1 MEGKVYSDQT
11 GRFPHTSNRGMKYVM
26 VFYVYDA
33 NYVCGIPMKNRS
45 TDEFMRVYRDM
56 YSMLK
61 SKGYSPKLHK
71 IDNETS
77 KEVEKFI
84 AEQHTKLQ
92 YAPPHI
98 HRQNAA
104 ERGIQTWK
112 IILLQVWRVLI
123 QNFQLGCGVG
133 LSNNAM

>member
-1 MEGKVYSDQT
+1 
-11 GRFPHTSNRGMKYVM
+11 
-26 VFYVYDA
+26 
-33 NYVCGIPMKNRS
+33 MKNRS
-45 TDEFMRVYRDM
+45 TDEFKCVYRDM
-56 YSMLK
+56 YSTLK

-112 IILLQVWRVLI
+112 YHFIAGLVSINPEFPIRLWCRLI
-123 QNFQLGCGVG
+123 E
-133 LSNNAM
+133 